1 MTQGKNYLRDTL
13 SKVKL
18 SFSHRVP
25 VILQSEMSEC
35 GLAVIAMISSFYGR
49 QMAMREIRQQYT
61 VARDGMSLFQV
72 IKICEEIGLACRP
85 LQLDLDQMKEL
96 RTPAIL
102 FWNKMH
108 FVVLESVTSKGIHIV
123 DPGVGRRYYTWE
135 DALPLFSNIALEVI
149 PGLKFQRKSEKEYA
163 DSMGFYTIL
172 SNNIWLLRYLI
183 PLLILSIIVQLS
195 SIAAPKLLSLTID
208 EVVAKNDEDFLYLLM
223 YIFGGLFFF
232 KVAAS
237 WIHASLNLRLR
248 VAITQDLSTGVIA
261 WLLRLPTA
269 FFDRRAPADILRRT
283 QAIDN
288 AHIQFTAGWLDIG
301 IDGFFAIVFVIL
313 MALINTKLAG
323 LTLFLCFMFFIFRLL
338 MLPVIAKEHND
349 SIDAET
355 KRNTTLFNAIQ
366 SVETMKL
373 YGYESAKLADWAN
386 HQAATEKARASVQLR
401 QAMNGIIHTSISHT
415 HTLMIS
421 ALGAIA
427 IMKGEN
433 SVGDLFAFVLYKDMF
448 MGNVLMVLDRYM
460 NLKLVKVELSR
471 AEDIINEP
479 QELVEAQHYKSS
491 LITSR
496 DIIQS
501 IEISSGLF
509 RYSSFDRPILENA
522 QFLANNTET
531 VAIYGTSGSG
541 KSTLLKILAG
551 FYHLES
557 GRLKV
562 NGIPMRNFGLKNYRQ
577 RVAYVTANDEIIDAN
592 VIDNITMND
601 DHFNGPHLQACV
613 EQAGLLDSILMLAN
627 GFNTLIGQTGVHLS
641 SGQKQRLLIARAL
654 YRKPDVLLFD
664 EPTSHLDS
672 EARDIIIET
681 IRSLSMLC
689 IVVTH
694 DPVMVAACDKV
705 YRMSQYYENS
715 LFLCQKKA

>member
-1 MTQGKNYLRDTL
+1 MTQGNNFFRDTL
-13 SKVKL
+13 IKAKL
-18 SFSHRVP
+18 SVSHRVP
-25 VILQSEMSEC
+25 VVLQSEMSEC
-35 GLAVIAMISSFYGR
+35 GLAVIAMIASYHGKQIS
-49 QMAMREIRQQYT
+49 MREIRQQYT
-61 VARDGMSLFQV
+61 VARDGMSLFQI
-72 IKICEEIGLACRP
+72 IKICEEMGLACRP
-85 LQLDLDQMKEL
+85 LQLSLDQMKEL
-96 RTPAIL
+96 RTPAVL

-108 FVVLESVTSKGIHIV
+108 FVVLESVTSKGIYIV

-135 DALPLFSNIALEVI
+135 DALPLFSNIALEVT
-149 PGLKFQRKSEKEYA
+149 PGLSFRVKSKKEFI
-163 DSMGFYTIL
+163 DPMGFYNIL
-172 SNNIWLLRYLI
+172 ANNLWLLRYLI

-232 KVAAS
+232 KVIAS
-237 WIHASLNLRLR
+237 WVHAWLNLRLR

-261 WLLRLPTA
+261 WLLRLPTT
-269 FFDRRAPADILRRT
+269 FFDRRSPADILRRT

-301 IDGFFAIVFVIL
+301 IDGFFSIIFVIL

-323 LTLFLCFMFFIFRLL
+323 LTLFLCFLFFVFRLL

-349 SIDAET
+349 SIEAET
-355 KRNTTLFNAIQ
+355 KRNSTLLSAIN

-373 YGYESAKLADWAN
+373 YGYEAAKLADWTN
-386 HQAATEKARASVQLR
+386 YQAATEKARASVQLR
-401 QAMNGIIHTSISHT
+401 QAMNGIMHTSISHT

-421 ALGAIA
+421 ALGAVA

-448 MGNVLMVLDRYM
+448 MANVLMVLDRYM
-460 NLKLVKVELSR
+460 HLKLVKVELSR

-479 QELVEAQHYKSS
+479 QELIEAQNYKSN
-491 LITSR
+491 LVQNHDAIE
-496 DIIQS
+496 S

-522 QFLANNTET
+522 QFLASNAET
-531 VAIYGTSGSG
+531 VAIYGSSGSG

-551 FYHLES
+551 FYQLES
-557 GRLKV
+557 GRLKI
-562 NGIPMRNFGLKNYRQ
+562 NGIPIRNFGLKSYRQ
-577 RVAYVTANDEIIDAN
+577 RVAYVTAHDEIIDGN
-592 VIDNITMND
+592 VIENITMSE
-601 DHFNGPHLQACV
+601 DHFDGSHLQACV

-627 GFNTLIGQTGVHLS
+627 GFNTLIGQTGVRLS

-664 EPTSHLDS
+664 EPTSHLDL
-672 EARDIIIET
+672 EARDVIIET
-681 IRSLSMLC
+681 IRQLPMLC

-694 DPVMVAACDKV
+694 DPVMVKACDKV
-705 YRMSQYYENS
+705 YRMSQDYENS
-715 LFLCQKKA
+715 LFLCKNGV